1 VGLLT
6 WQLSGQRPA
15 AATGRTEIYG
25 DSYGGPVI
33 DQWRQTLTE
42 VPAAATATRRV
53 QRLLNGWSADHIVEI
68 LRGPRDMYV
77 VVLKNDHGD
86 VYFEAEWPYDL
97 PQGWNER
104 TIIAADRDSSG
115 AVFALTPTFSGQMT
129 ADPLPLEPRT
139 GPSFGYGGG
148 SPYTLYQALIRCALA
163 TPEAP
168 FTLNDVDP
176 AAHDA
181 SNTSSPLWHA
191 IATTQGPLRLPW
203 PAVVN
208 WAKADAVRAG
218 YV

>member
-53 QRLLNGWSADHIVEI
+53 QRLLN
-68 LRGPRDMYV
+68 
-77 VVLKNDHGD
+77 
-86 VYFEAEWPYDL
+86 
-97 PQGWNER
+97 
-104 TIIAADRDSSG
+104 
-115 AVFALTPTFSGQMT
+115 
-129 ADPLPLEPRT
+129 
-139 GPSFGYGGG
+139 
-148 SPYTLYQALIRCALA
+148 
-163 TPEAP
+163 
-168 FTLNDVDP
+168 
-176 AAHDA
+176 
-181 SNTSSPLWHA
+181 TSSPLWHA

-203 PAVVN
+203 PTVVN
-208 WAKADAVRAG
+208 WAKADADRAG

>member
-1 VGLLT
+1 M
-6 WQLSGQRPA
+6 
-15 AATGRTEIYG
+15 
-25 DSYGGPVI
+25 

-42 VPAAATATRRV
+42 VAAATMATRRV
-53 QRLLNGWSADHIVEI
+53 QRLLNVEI
-68 LRGPRDMYV
+68 LRGPRDMHV
-77 VVLKNDHGD
+77 VVLKNDNGD

-97 PQGWNER
+97 QQGWNER

-115 AVFALTPTFSGQMT
+115 AVFALTSSGQMT
-129 ADPLPLEPRT
+129 VDPLPLEPAT
-139 GPSFGYGGG
+139 GPSYGYGYSYGGG
-148 SPYTLYQALIRCALA
+148 SPYTLYQALIRCVLA

-203 PAVVN
+203 PTVVT
-208 WAKADAVRAG
+208 WVKADAGRAG